1 MPTPLS
7 FSSTP
12 LRVHPKIP
20 SEVLVL
26 DGGLGSLV
34 EKLGYAVDESE
45 IWSSGAL
52 VDAPELVQKGHQM

>member
-1 MPTPLS
+1 MPTPLR
-7 FSSTP
+7 FASTP

-20 SEVLVL
+20 SEVLML